1 MLDTRTHHV
10 RITGSDYAGMYQE
23 ALLYRPL
30 AGWSRAT
37 GLAAG
42 RTPHII
48 YAPLIVDWSGA
59 KLFKSLYV
67 RDGGYQAMELFGTE
81 GLCSFAQLKVHFGDD
96 GGGGIEKTVGRSARV
111 A

>member
-1 MLDTRTHHV
+1 MCASRA
-10 RITGSDYAGMYQE
+10 RIMPE